1 MPTTVHTCLLA
12 DAARDEYLSTH
23 EKRLRR
29 LHDMVSELESE
40 ALAEKGWQLRGE
52 ISAQHRPLNSALEVD
67 MDFETTN
74 R

>member
-1 MPTTVHTCLLA
+1 
-12 DAARDEYLSTH
+12 
-23 EKRLRR
+23 
-29 LHDMVSELESE
+29 MVSELESE